1 MRPSRLLLLVSA
13 NPENLAVLAYTL
25 RQNRPASARGTYH
38 VDTAASAQEAL
49 TALADGHY
57 DLMLIDCPLDCLDE
71 LVERAK
77 LIEPGTPILCIDHS
91 ASPIGYVPVRVNMVL
106 LKPTTAELLN
116 HVRLMTASKRGPRKG
131 FKIPRPEAEWFRLG
145 EKTA

>member
-49 TALADGHY
+49 TALVDGHY
-57 DLMLIDCPLDCLDE
+57 HLMLIDCPLERLDE

-77 LIEPGTPILCIDHS
+77 LIEPGTPVVLIDRGKVRTDYS
-91 ASPIGYVPVRVNMVL
+91 AVKADACL
-106 LKPTTAELLN
+106 WKPTTAELLN
-116 HVRLMTASKRGPRKG
+116 HVRLMTARKRGPRKG